1 MVLMDYGLTEDVFVD
16 ISGSAYL
23 FKSGTLADIHST
35 ISASVPQIIAVT
47 CSANTNNILTRL
59 TNLGSYASITISSG
73 SIGFEPTTLVLRY
86 IKSGSTPLTSL
97 QYTASGDINYIDV
110 PNDIFKLDFKY
121 Y

>member
-47 CSANTNNILTRL
+47 CSANTNNILTESINL
-59 TNLGSYASITISSG
+59 NDDSYSSTNIFSSDK
-73 SIGFEPTTLVLRY
+73 TL
-86 IKSGSTPLTSL
+86 SSL
-97 QYTASGDINYIDV
+97 
-110 PNDIFKLDFKY
+110 K
-121 Y
+121 